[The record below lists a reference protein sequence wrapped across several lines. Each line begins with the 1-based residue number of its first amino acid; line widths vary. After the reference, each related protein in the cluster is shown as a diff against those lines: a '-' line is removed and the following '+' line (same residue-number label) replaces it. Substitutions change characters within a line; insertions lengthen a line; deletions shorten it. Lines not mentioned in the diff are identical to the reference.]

1 MIKYIDQPMFD
12 KQGEPTVRAISSF
25 DEFVKTAKY
34 ENYPQG
40 LQDFISNLK
49 SEKDTAFLLISALG
63 CQDWGS
69 NRNADYFPTL
79 GLKHSG
85 RDYGYKTFE
94 YFGHYYKNHVNK
106 DPLKSTGKVIKSVWD
121 DNMGRVL
128 LIVKIDLNKDP
139 ETRRKIEE
147 SEIIETSMGT
157 RVSFDL
163 CQVCHPNWKEFYKIP
178 ESEMKKIAIS
188 NSLKDIYAIG
198 KKYDVDLSYMTTL
211 NPDGG
216 PVGIHSKTSKYCRH
230 IKYQRNQITENGVRA
245 TLINMFP
252 KFFDISDVRTNAD
265 KSSFVLAKVAH
276 AVEDSHITEGEL
288 DKLFKN
294 AIAKKSGEKKADIKK
309 TIEGDVIAK
318 DVETIKEYF
327 IKNILPGLRNNE
339 RDFPDP
345 VLDQMAKYPLN
356 DILSSLIG
364 MGMFPRPREFQRIIL
379 IQVGKKDLADKYDK
393 EGVCISGE
401 ESIDVS
407 QCDTEKLNIS
417 GEYLNDDIFKMVSPY
432 LLNRSYHRPQV
443 VKRIVIMKKA
453 EEIHAYLNPET
464 EKRTSNPAIGILAGI
479 AALYALS
486 KTKAGRSLEPLFKT
500 MAENKFKVI
509 ASIAGASAAAAL
521 ISQSGREY
529 RETAMFKKGSP
540 VPVAA
545 KKISKLTMRNFGL
558 PIIGVPLATY
568 LYAGHAINKAK
579 SGRKLSLGEGIVA
592 SNPMGT
598 SVAGIAV
605 VHPGSRKIIFTQLKK
620 LMKGLRKVGSMVK
633 LGMNFN
639 GLNMDDFP
647 IEEQDAVIAEMWNEL
662 NN

>member
-1 MIKYIDQPMFD
+1 MIKYIDQPTFD
-12 KQGEPTVRAISSF
+12 KQGEPTVRTIYSF
-25 DEFVKTAKY
+25 DEFIKTANY
-34 ENYPQG
+34 ENYPQD
-40 LQDFISNLK
+40 LQDFISNLT

-79 GLKHSG
+79 GLNHSG

-94 YFGHYYKNHVNK
+94 YFGHYYKNHINK

-121 DNMGRVL
+121 DAMGRVL
-128 LIVKIDLNKDP
+128 LIVKVDLNKDP
-139 ETRRKIEE
+139 ETSRKLDENEVIAV
-147 SEIIETSMGT
+147 SMGT
-157 RVSFDL
+157 KVSFDL
-163 CQVCHPNWKEFYKIP
+163 CQACHPNWKELYKIP
-178 ESEMKKIAIS
+178 ESEMRKIAKS
-188 NSLKDIYAIG
+188 NSLKDIYVIG
-198 KKYDVDLSYMTTL
+198 KKYDVDLSYITKL
-211 NPDGG
+211 NSDGG

-276 AVEDSHITEGEL
+276 ATEDDHITEKEL
-288 DKLFKN
+288 DKLFASTIVKN
-294 AIAKKSGEKKADIKK
+294 SGEKKADIKK

-327 IKNILPGLRNNE
+327 TDNILPGLKDNE
-339 RDFPDP
+339 KDFPDP

-356 DILSSLIG
+356 DILSSMVG
-364 MGMFPRPREFQRIIL
+364 MGMFPRPREFQRIVL

-393 EGVCISGE
+393 EGIHISGNE
-401 ESIDVS
+401 DIDTS
-407 QCDTEKLNIS
+407 KCDTEKLNID
-417 GEYLNDDIFKMVSPY
+417 GEHLNDDIFKMVSPY

-443 VKRIVIMKKA
+443 VKRIVIIKKA
-453 EEIHAYLNPET
+453 GEIHAYLNPRT
-464 EKRTSNPAIGILAGI
+464 EKRTSNPVIGILAGI

-486 KTKAGRSLEPLFKT
+486 KTKAGKSLEPLFKA

-509 ASIAGASAAAAL
+509 ASVAGASAAAAL

-529 RETAMFKKGSP
+529 QESAMWKKGSP
-540 VPVAA
+540 AVA
-545 KKISKLTMRNFGL
+545 KTVSKLTMKNFGL

-579 SGRKLSLGEGIVA
+579 SGKKLSLGEGIVA

-598 SVAGIAV
+598 SVAGIALAQ
-605 VHPGSRKIIFTQLKK
+605 PGSRKIIF
-620 LMKGLRKVGSMVK
+620 KGLSKLFKGITKAGSMVK
-633 LGMNFN
+633 LGMDFN
-639 GLNMDDFP
+639 GLNLNDFP
-647 IEEQDAVIAEMWNEL
+647 LEEQDAVVVKMWSEI